1 MDTHGRVSIKEESR
15 LPMTNQTAPSA
26 DQPPA
31 ADPFADAIVAL
42 VREQLRTE
50 REDAAFDA
58 VRTQVAQLQKTMAA
72 LQAVPL
78 RNADEP
84 HLIFRPVRGEG

>member
-1 MDTHGRVSIKEESR
+1 MSAS
-15 LPMTNQTAPSA
+15 QTTPPA
-26 DQPPA
+26 DQAQDTPA
-31 ADPFADAIVAL
+31 PDAFAEAIVTL

-50 REDAAFDA
+50 REDEAFDA

>member
-1 MDTHGRVSIKEESR
+1 MSA
-15 LPMTNQTAPSA
+15 NQTAAP
-26 DQPPA
+26 
-31 ADPFADAIVAL
+31 ADPSPDAPAPDAFAEAIVTL

-50 REDAAFDA
+50 REDEAFDA
-58 VRTQVAQLQKTMAA
+58 VRTQAAQLQKTMAA
-72 LQAVPL
+72 LQTVPL